1 MNDIS
6 QRSSISATTATAAI
20 IVAAGLNSGILA
32 DQISWPT
39 SVRLY
44 DVDQTVPSY
53 NSYEKA
59 ISLMEPEPTPSQDFS
74 SDIAVVFAELSND
87 QESLGAEFEAV
98 WDQHTDELYE
108 S

>member
-39 SVRLY
+39 SVRIY
-44 DVDQTVPSY
+44 DVDQTMPSY

-59 ISLMEPEPTPSQDFS
+59 ISLVEPEPSQDFS